1 MSAIMSEFNASV
13 FISEQLNR
21 MIINAAQDL
30 AKRSVAECATRYNFD
45 AEDAFKLLGL
55 QNVRMERSKPL
66 APKKAPKE
74 KAVKAA
80 FPLPFNG
87 LCAANCCSA
96 LRQNQGLY
104 TQCTLAP
111 KKGKVFC
118 KACQLNADK
127 NGGVPEYGTI
137 AMRQAAG
144 LYEYVDPKGR
154 KPVSFTKVMKK
165 YKIDQAAA
173 VEEAA
178 KFGIVIAEEH
188 FVVPAETSKGRP
200 KKEKVQA
207 QREKGAKGRPKKAK
221 KMLQI
226 EGDEDDLFA
235 SLVADANAATTA
247 EPEKKKRG
255 KSDEEKEQERIA
267 KENEKKEKEAKRAA
281 EKAEKE
287 AKEAA
292 EKAAKAAKAAEE
304 KAAREA
310 KKKAEEDEKLAKK
323 AAAELAKKE
332 KEAKLAAEKA
342 EKEAAKEAKKSAK
355 PAAKPE
361 PKEPEPKEPEVE
373 EEPDVVKKIEFE
385 GKKYLKSKK
394 TGIVYDYTEYVK
406 NGEQV
411 IVGKWNDAKN
421 KIDFAND
428 KEEEEE
434 EYAM

>member
-1 MSAIMSEFNASV
+1 MSEFNASV

-30 AKRSVAECATRYNFD
+30 AKRSVAECAARYNFD

-104 TQCTLAP
+104 TQCTAAP
-111 KKGKVFC
+111 KKGQVFC

-137 AMRQAAG
+137 TMRQAVG

-178 KFGIVIAEEH
+178 KFGIVIADEH

-200 KKEKVQA
+200 KKEKVVK
-207 QREKGAKGRPKKAK
+207 EKGAKGRPKKAK

-255 KSDEEKEQERIA
+255 KSDEEKE
-267 KENEKKEKEAKRAA
+267 KEAQEKKEKEEKRAA
-281 EKAEKE
+281 EKKAREEKLEKEKQEKEEKKAAAEKAKKEKEEKLAQEKKEKEEKAAQKKKEKEEKE
-287 AKEAA
+287 AKE
-292 EKAAKAAKAAEE
+292 KKDKEE
-304 KAAREA
+304 K
-310 KKKAEEDEKLAKK
+310 L
-323 AAAELAKKE
+323 
-332 KEAKLAAEKA
+332 
-342 EKEAAKEAKKSAK
+342 AAKEAKKSAK

-361 PKEPEPKEPEVE
+361 PKEPEPE

-394 TGIVYDYTEYVK
+394 TGIVYDYNEYVK

-434 EYAM
+434 EYSM

>member
-30 AKRSVAECATRYNFD
+30 AKRSVAECAARYNFD

-104 TQCTLAP
+104 TQCTAAP
-111 KKGKVFC
+111 KKGQVFC

-137 AMRQAAG
+137 TMRQAVG

-178 KFGIVIAEEH
+178 KFGIVIADEH

-200 KKEKVQA
+200 KKEKVVK
-207 QREKGAKGRPKKAK
+207 EKGAKGRPKKAK

-255 KSDEEKEQERIA
+255 KSDEEKE
-267 KENEKKEKEAKRAA
+267 KEAQEKKEKEEKRAA
-281 EKAEKE
+281 EKKAREEKLEKEKQEKEEKKAAAEKAKKEKEEKLAQEKKEKEEKAAQKKKEKEEKE
-287 AKEAA
+287 AKE
-292 EKAAKAAKAAEE
+292 KKDKEE
-304 KAAREA
+304 K
-310 KKKAEEDEKLAKK
+310 L
-323 AAAELAKKE
+323 
-332 KEAKLAAEKA
+332 
-342 EKEAAKEAKKSAK
+342 AAKEAKKSAK

-361 PKEPEPKEPEVE
+361 PKEPEPE

-394 TGIVYDYTEYVK
+394 TGIVYDYNEYVK

-434 EYAM
+434 EYSM

>member
-104 TQCTLAP
+104 TQCTAAP
-111 KKGKVFC
+111 KKGQVFC

-323 AAAELAKKE
+323 AASELAKKE

>member
-74 KAVKAA
+74 KVVKAA

-104 TQCTLAP
+104 TQCTSAP
-111 KKGKVFC
+111 KKNQVFC

-188 FVVPAETSKGRP
+188 FVVPTETSKGRP
-200 KKEKVQA
+200 KKEKVVK
-207 QREKGAKGRPKKAK
+207 EKGAKGRPKKAK

-226 EGDEDDLFA
+226 EGDDDDLFA

-267 KENEKKEKEAKRAA
+267 KENEKKEKEAKRAI

-287 AKEAA
+287 AKEAF

-310 KKKAEEDEKLAKK
+310 KKKAEEDDKLAKK

-332 KEAKLAAEKA
+332 KEAKLAADKA
-342 EKEAAKEAKKSAK
+342 EKEAAKEAKKSGK
-355 PAAKPE
+355 PAAAEK
-361 PKEPEPKEPEVE
+361 KPEPKEPEVE

-394 TGIVYDYTEYVK
+394 TGIVYDYNEYVK

-411 IVGKWNDAKN
+411 VLGKWNDAKN
-421 KIDFAND
+421 KIDFANN